1 MKRIPQTL
9 TLAALLLA
17 AHSTLALDRTNT
29 TFKVFQFPPNL
40 IPTIDGNTNDWNIVP
55 EDYVI
60 GSDQLVDDMHGH
72 TNDPKHLNVRVRVG
86 WVKGLNRLYF
96 LYEADKDYWD
106 FSRPDLH
113 NDMFE
118 IVVDGDLSG
127 GPLRTGI

>member
-17 AHSTLALDRTNT
+17 AHSTLALDRTNA

-86 WVKGLNRLYF
+86 WVKGINRLYF
-96 LYEADKDYWD
+96 LYEAGQGLLG
-106 FSRPDLH
+106 FFPAR
-113 NDMFE
+113 FA
-118 IVVDGDLSG
+118 
-127 GPLRTGI
+127 